1 MVFKLFG
8 SSKNLETQKAIELA
22 KKKFPEMKFCDIE
35 NNPENLKHYMDFC
48 FGDKDGSPRIA
59 QYEYHEP
66 YVTKDWEIFLNE
78 TA

>member
-22 KKKFPEMKFCDIE
+22 KKKIPEMKFCDIE

-48 FGDKDGSPRIA
+48 FGDKEGSPRIA
-59 QYEYHEP
+59 EYEYLEP
-66 YVTKDWEIFLNE
+66 YVIKDWEVFLNGLD
-78 TA
+78 